1 MDLLSHWWKSP
12 VWEIDTG
19 FNPAF
24 NLALAKE
31 IRDIGETIAAS
42 ETLDKISLWDYSRPH
57 LDILKSYILD
67 TALEMVAR
75 DIPEVTELNLKL
87 KYSMGWVNVKGPGE
101 SIEAHAHNDAS
112 LTATYYVKAQ
122 ENCGDLVIYSYD
134 GFRKIKPKAGK
145 LVIFP
150 AYVMHEVETNRSDKL
165 RISLSTDM
173 QQVVDPDVPNAMV
186 IKSWADS
193 FKRLSHV

>member
-1 MDLLSHWWKSP
+1 MDLRSPWWACP
-12 VWEIDTG
+12 VWEISTG

-24 NLALAKE
+24 NAALTTEIKE
-31 IRDIGETIAAS
+31 IGEAIATQHTAQ
-42 ETLDKISLWDYSRPH
+42 LSLWDYSRPN
-57 LDILKSYILD
+57 LDILKKYILEKSQ
-67 TALEMVAR
+67 EMVTR
-75 DIPEVTELNLKL
+75 DIAEVRDLNIKV

-112 LTATYYVKAQ
+112 LTATYYVKAP
-122 ENCGDLVIYSYD
+122 EDCGDLVIYREN
-134 GFRKIKPKAGK
+134 GIHRIVPRAGK

-150 AYVMHEVETNRSDKL
+150 AYVMHEVERNRSEKL

-173 QQVVDPDVPNAMV
+173 QQEIDVDAPNAMV
-186 IKSWADS
+186 IKSWANS